1 MLPKKKGRF
10 DRFTQHQNL
19 SSSDRFTRHK
29 TPPFFAIG
37 SSPCESSFL
46 EGRLP
51 GPFTTSQRSSFRR
64 EPKWGLPWLPK
75 GVRGPSRT
83 GPRSTR
89 TRTWKWREAVVGPL
103 LPIAFAR
110 PSRVCTACATRA
122 LYSVLLCLR
131 GTVWTVCGVWRAP
144 CAMCRAA
151 SVRRVQCVQ
160 WTACTSCAVCTVN
173 SVAGVHCVQCKACAV
188 PCAHCT
194 DHCVQ
199 CAAATTYSAY
209 SVPSM

>member
-1 MLPKKKGRF
+1 MGWGREGLFPKVV
-10 DRFTQHQNL
+10 
-19 SSSDRFTRHK
+19 
-29 TPPFFAIG
+29 FFFG
-37 SSPCESSFL
+37 
-46 EGRLP
+46 
-51 GPFTTSQRSSFRR
+51 RSSFFWKVVFQVFSRPPKGR
-64 EPKWGLPWLPK
+64 LLEGSQNGGFRGFQIYRSSFSVGPKWGLPWLPK

-122 LYSVLLCLR
+122 LYSVLLCLQ
-131 GTVWTVCGVWRAP
+131 GTVWTVCGGRRAP

-160 WTACTSCAVCTVN
+160 WTACTSCAVCTVD
-173 SVAGVHCVQCKACAV
+173 SVAGVHCVQ
-188 PCAHCT
+188 
-194 DHCVQ
+194 
-199 CAAATTYSAY
+199 
-209 SVPSM
+209 